1 MLSQNKDTFIIFHI
15 LVSNIS
21 SFQKEVI
28 DRISLEHNNCIIKY
42 YEMKDKFKNMKI
54 YNNLWSTANFY
65 RIILPELLPKEKKLL
80 FLDTDTLIYKDLT
93 ELYNYNIAGKYFI
106 GMPETKSN
114 RFFKKFNIN
123 FNNFINTGAMLF
135 NLEELRKDKISKKI
149 QNFLTRYQKE
159 LKSPVNEATNYITF
173 PKNGYFSPKFI
184 VISFC
189 NKYEVLSYCKNLK
202 IKIDCK
208 KVLKAYKDPF
218 IYHFIGHKKP
228 WKKITNY
235 NKYVCFDPIIRFYE
249 MAKKTYYYYDILELF
264 KVKRK

>member
-1 MLSQNKDTFIIFHI
+1 M
-15 LVSNIS
+15 
-21 SFQKEVI
+21 
-28 DRISLEHNNCIIKY
+28 
-42 YEMKDKFKNMKI
+42 
-54 YNNLWSTANFY
+54 
-65 RIILPELLPKEKKLL
+65 
-80 FLDTDTLIYKDLT
+80 
-93 ELYNYNIAGKYFI
+93 
-106 GMPETKSN
+106 
-114 RFFKKFNIN
+114 
-123 FNNFINTGAMLF
+123 
-135 NLEELRKDKISKKI
+135 
-149 QNFLTRYQKE
+149 RYQKE

-235 NKYVCFDPIIRFYE
+235 HQYVCFDPIIRFYE